1 MMQNMLILYIKH
13 GNTLI
18 TCQKEEKECIWDNY
32 LIYAVLSQFQNCRHL
47 RFSPR
52 QICIPKILELTQC
65 SIVQCSVVQCSI
77 KYKVQCSALRP
88 LRPEGIEA
96 TRD

>member
-1 MMQNMLILYIKH
+1 MLYKKH
-13 GNTLI
+13 DNILI
-18 TCQKEEKECIWDNY
+18 TFQKEEQEWDKY
-32 LIYAVLSQFQNCRHL
+32 LIYAVLSQFQICRYL
-47 RFSPR
+47 RFFSCL
-52 QICIPKILELTQC
+52 ICILKILELTQC

-77 KYKVQCSALRP
+77 KYKVQCSVLRP